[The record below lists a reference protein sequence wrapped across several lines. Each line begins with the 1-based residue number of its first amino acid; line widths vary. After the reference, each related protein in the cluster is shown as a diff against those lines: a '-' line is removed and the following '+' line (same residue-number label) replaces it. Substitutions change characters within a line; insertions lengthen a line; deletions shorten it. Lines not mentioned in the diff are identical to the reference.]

1 MFWEHT
7 AASSMTLQPSQ
18 LPSSM
23 QHFAATHNRCLQ
35 RIVWALPKI
44 LAFLLVAGTTG
55 FGGPMSV
62 LQCVNKPM
70 SLILTVDPPHRAG
83 THYQFLWYMARVF
96 LPGRRQLCKLSAL
109 VQPKHY
115 ADILTQKVGAR
126 CSTRRRRTFILRDIC
141 TDCILTGAAQLRH
154 LAVRQGRAV
163 TTNWGPQPQASTL
176 PSHTSQTLPSG
187 VPVHLYRICT

>member
-1 MFWEHT
+1 MSTTVLDLNKHVRAQGAMFWEHT

-44 LAFLLVAGTTG
+44 LAFLLVAGATG

-70 SLILTVDPPHRAG
+70 SLILTVDPPHPCRHPLSVPVVHGAGVPPRQAAAVQAQRA
-83 THYQFLWYMARVF
+83 
-96 LPGRRQLCKLSAL
+96 
-109 VQPKHY
+109 
-115 ADILTQKVGAR
+115 
-126 CSTRRRRTFILRDIC
+126 
-141 TDCILTGAAQLRH
+141 GAAQALRGYPD
-154 LAVRQGRAV
+154 AEGGR
-163 TTNWGPQPQASTL
+163 SL
-176 PSHTSQTLPSG
+176 
-187 VPVHLYRICT
+187 LYT